1 MIGSVG
7 ETTLVK
13 HVENDASQNDIL
25 EEENQ
30 AISSQFGKAKSSITQ
45 LDVR

>member
-13 HVENDASQNDIL
+13 HVDDASQNDIL

-30 AISSQFGKAKSSITQ
+30 ASSSQFGKAKSSITQ